1 MIFWLISGFWSF
13 QKHPIVFVAWN
24 HHIWFLIFSQSARV
38 LAFLLH
44 FIERLYRIKK
54 SLFLSWTEFLLLR
67 FFSLGGWRFRLM
79 KWNFFYFKD
88 VCEYDCSHIAMTY
101 TALASLLI
109 LGDDLSRV
117 NRPAVIE
124 ALKILQLPDG
134 RSEFQKVVRTVWPC
148 YEIYNYVLW
157 NPSELLVVLCVC
169 RIKMFFSFSIM
180 SARIQEQAWSRDAH
194 VKRSE
199 MFFGKLEL
207 NSYERPL

>member
-1 MIFWLISGFWSF
+1 MKWSF
-13 QKHPIVFVAWN
+13 
-24 HHIWFLIFSQSARV
+24 
-38 LAFLLH
+38 
-44 FIERLYRIKK
+44 
-54 SLFLSWTEFLLLR
+54 
-67 FFSLGGWRFRLM
+67 FFFM
-79 KWNFFYFKD
+79 D

-148 YEIYNYVLW
+148 YQIYNYVLW

-207 NSYERPL
+207 NSYERPLWVWLKWCGTMSIPILFKWESQAGGAVHDVIYCIKHERQQ